1 MSRQGSILQEYD
13 HHQQLMRL
21 QDQVRQQDYDGP
33 ATPLH
38 QQPITMSLSRFD
50 SIDGTASLV
59 FCLQDANAAQTTL
72 APWNSIYIPK
82 QYRVPIPGQRQSS
95 PGECDLA
102 LKIFPRLA
110 LPGLD
115 SEPYR
120 AQDLMSVPC
129 ERCKNKKRD
138 IFQIAGV
145 DPAAPSPQ
153 RLFFS
158 TGEIKLLFKICCPSS
173 HHTEADVGYI
183 LTFELHHGK
192 HVLLSETFK
201 NAGPGLVPEPI
212 PADLVKSVSL
222 VAPTGV
228 RAIKRKS
235 SPTTTSDVPES
246 EAHTL
251 SRKRSTP
258 MSLNNIVSTGPTPPA
273 TEEPSSP
280 IAAVVPHSPMSYQE
294 SEDPNAQTRNKSAS
308 YEDSASN
315 KSSRSGSVK
324 VEDIPGPSSHSTFA
338 TKPARKRQEPLELS
352 ELGIG
357 QRASA
362 NLHAAYVNGQLKERA
377 KEGLAVPLLETPK
390 KPLSKPK
397 PQHSCPEPDCD
408 KSFSRLFNLRSH
420 MRTHSKARPF
430 VCEDCNFAFSR
441 RHDRDR
447 HAKKHLSEKP
457 YKCIVCDATFVRQDA
472 LVRHLRM
479 DGVQNM
485 CMAAMEQ
492 RSMQLGEGENNYMLA
507 AKQQAHDE
515 QLQDQRDADEK
526 KAQKQKQ
533 QVQQQHA
540 AGIADLLK
548 HSGVVSDS
556 KDRIPKP
563 EFLDI
568 RPNLDKTLDAN
579 LLLKSLEPLSMLETP
594 ELEPPS
600 FKNQK
605 LESSLLEAA
614 LPRPPR
620 QDPEGSMDG
629 KPYAPPSTRRPQ
641 YNKPHQSQPPQ
652 SQTQIQPQSQPQP
665 PHPQPQQQQPQPGS
679 EYYGDSYG
687 QGPNVSHG
695 YYTTPSSRSHSRNHS
710 QSSYPSSEYQTPV
723 YHPHASPAPLAYHPS
738 SSKHYRDEPYG
749 YSGDSMAS
757 TQVPTLAFYDDMPPP
772 SHRPTRA
779 FEEPQPYS
787 IIRDI
792 VIDTAGAAHPQP
804 HEDVPAAAA
813 DPDKSIFEAA
823 VGLLRIRSSQW

>member
-13 HHQQLMRL
+13 HHQQLMRI
-21 QDQVRQQDYDGP
+21 QDQVHHHYDGP

-50 SIDGTASLV
+50 SSEGTASLV
-59 FCLQDANAAQTTL
+59 FCLQDASAAQTTL

-110 LPGLD
+110 VPGVD

-120 AQDLMSVPC
+120 AQDLTSVPC

-145 DPAAPSPQ
+145 DPAMPSPQ

-158 TGEIKLLFKICCPSS
+158 TGEIKLLFKICCPSW

-212 PADLVKSVSL
+212 PAELVKLVPL
-222 VAPTGV
+222 VAPVGV

-235 SPTTTSDVPES
+235 SPTATSDVSEA

-251 SRKRSTP
+251 ARKRSTL

-273 TEEPSSP
+273 TEEPPSP

-294 SEDPNAQTRNKSAS
+294 SEDPNLQTRNKSAS
-308 YEDSASN
+308 YEDTSN
-315 KSSRSGSVK
+315 KSSRSGSAK
-324 VEDIPGPSSHSTFA
+324 VEDIPGPSSHSTFS

-377 KEGLAVPLLETPK
+377 KEGLVVPLLETPK
-390 KPLSKPK
+390 KPLTKPK

-492 RSMQLGEGENNYMLA
+492 RSMQLGEGGENNYMLA

-526 KAQKQKQ
+526 RKAQKQKQ

-556 KDRIPKP
+556 KDRPPKP

-568 RPNLDKTLDAN
+568 RPSLDKTLDAN
-579 LLLKSLEPLSMLETP
+579 LLLKSLEPLSAMETP
-594 ELEPPS
+594 ELVVNDPPS

-614 LPRPPR
+614 LPHRPPR
-620 QDPEGSMDG
+620 QDHPEGPMDS
-629 KPYAPPSTRRPQ
+629 KPYASSSSRRPQ
-641 YNKPHQSQPPQ
+641 YTPPQLPSQPPPPSQPPQ
-652 SQTQIQPQSQPQP
+652 PSPQPQP
-665 PHPQPQQQQPQPGS
+665 SQPSQPGP

-687 QGPNVSHG
+687 QGSNGSHG

-738 SSKHYRDEPYG
+738 SSKHAYRDEPY
-749 YSGDSMAS
+749 YSGDSMTP
-757 TQVPTLAFYDDMPPP
+757 TQVPTLPLYDDMPPP

-779 FEEPQPYS
+779 FEEPQQPYS
-787 IIRDI
+787 HREAMG
-792 VIDTAGAAHPQP
+792 DTPGAMAHPPP
-804 HEDVPAAAA
+804 HEDAPAV